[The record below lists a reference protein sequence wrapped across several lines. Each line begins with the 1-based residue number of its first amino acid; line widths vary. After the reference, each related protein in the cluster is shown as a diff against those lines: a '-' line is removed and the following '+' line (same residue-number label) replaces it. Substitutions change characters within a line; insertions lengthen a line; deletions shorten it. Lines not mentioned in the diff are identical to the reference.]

1 MYNVHIQIYPI
12 LDRLSLLCEY
22 LVSFWD
28 SVLET
33 IEQNVKLIETLET
46 SASIL
51 FRTFC
56 LRPTHCIDKQIL
68 LVLSRLNRTNN
79 CFSHKNHCLRQL

>member
-1 MYNVHIQIYPI
+1 MVCRDFLKLYLANKPKILYMHNVHIQIYPI

-22 LVSFWD
+22 LVRFWD

-46 SASIL
+46 SACIL
-51 FRTFC
+51 FRTF
-56 LRPTHCIDKQIL
+56 
-68 LVLSRLNRTNN
+68 
-79 CFSHKNHCLRQL
+79 